1 MRMSVENL
9 DTIRGWA
16 IRNQDAVPELTLR
29 LIFAADLA
37 KSVIEQEA
45 APDPQR
51 VIEIG
56 FDIANLLWRIRCSVN
71 PVASGAELTPTKLA
85 AGTRVVLHALRR
97 GMQDTAAI
105 AEYIDQHV
113 GKVIYAADV
122 VGHDSV
128 LDMPEFGFR
137 EITVQRDGETYV
149 FEDQSDFPCRTS
161 RIKNLSSSIS
171 KIRQA
176 RQS

>member
-1 MRMSVENL
+1 MRMSVDNL

-45 APDPQR
+45 VPDPHR

-56 FDIANLLWRIRCSVN
+56 FDIANLLWRIRVSAG
-71 PVASGAELTPTKLA
+71 PVATGVALTPAKLA

-97 GMQDTAAI
+97 GMEDTAVI
-105 AEYIDQHV
+105 SEYIDQHV
-113 GKVIYAADV
+113 GKIIYAADV
-122 VGHDSV
+122 VGHDTD

-137 EITVQRDGETYV
+137 EITVHRDGEAYI
-149 FEDQSDFPCRTS
+149 FEDLSDAPCRPS

-176 RQS
+176 RQA

>member
-1 MRMSVENL
+1 MTVENL

-16 IRNQDAVPELTLR
+16 IRNQDAVPELILR

-56 FDIANLLWRIRCSVN
+56 FDIANLLWRIRAA
-71 PVASGAELTPTKLA
+71 ASPAGPGLQPTPKTLA
-85 AGTRVVLHALRR
+85 AGTRVIVQALRR
-97 GMQDTAAI
+97 GMEDTAAI

-113 GKVIYAADV
+113 GKIIYAADV
-122 VGHDSV
+122 VGDDPV

-137 EITVQRDGETYV
+137 EISVRRDGEVYV
-149 FEDQSDFPCRTS
+149 FEDLSEFPCRTS

-171 KIRQA
+171 KIRQT

>member
-1 MRMSVENL
+1 MRMSVDNL

-16 IRNQDAVPELTLR
+16 IRNQDAVPELAIR

-56 FDIANLLWRIRCSVN
+56 FDIANLLWRIRVSAS
-71 PVASGAELTPTKLA
+71 PVVTGVELTPTRLA
-85 AGTRVVLHALRR
+85 AGTRVVHHALRR
-97 GMQDTAAI
+97 GMQDTAII

-113 GKVIYAADV
+113 GKIIYAADV
-122 VGHDSV
+122 VGHDIV

-137 EITVQRDGETYV
+137 EITVQRDGEAYV
-149 FEDQSDFPCRTS
+149 FEDLSDPPCRPS

-171 KIRQA
+171 KIRQT
-176 RQS
+176 RQA